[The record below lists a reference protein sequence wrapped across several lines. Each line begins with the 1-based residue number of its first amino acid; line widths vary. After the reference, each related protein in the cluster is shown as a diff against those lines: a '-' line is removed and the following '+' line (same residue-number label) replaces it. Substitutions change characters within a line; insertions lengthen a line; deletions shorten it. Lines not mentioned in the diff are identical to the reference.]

1 MGFLGGEWHDQIH
14 VLLIALERMN
24 RLSGNKEGL
33 QGAIARETET
43 GTCLGTKCDSGIFQ
57 VSFSYP
63 LWHGAGLSFPFP
75 WRVVGSANIKSS
87 SSWVSHDIK
96 KTGHRTSLGVQWLR
110 IHLVRQGIWV
120 QPQVGELRH
129 FGATKLACHNY

>member
-43 GTCLGTKCDSGIFQ
+43 ATCLGTKCDSGIFQ
-57 VSFSYP
+57 VSFSCP

-75 WRVVGSANIKSS
+75 WRVVGSANIKPPLPGSPMTSRRLVTGLPWGSS
-87 SSWVSHDIK
+87 
-96 KTGHRTSLGVQWLR
+96 G
-110 IHLVRQGIWV
+110 
-120 QPQVGELRH
+120 
-129 FGATKLACHNY
+129 